1 MIVNELGIHAR
12 PAAMFV
18 KLANK
23 FASEI
28 TVEKGSEQ
36 VNGKSIMGIMMLAA
50 GKGSKIKI
58 SAVGED
64 AALAVKEIEELIQGK
79 FGEE

>member
-1 MIVNELGIHAR
+1 MNELGIHAR
-12 PAAMFV
+12 PAAMLV

-23 FASEI
+23 FMSEI
-28 TVEKGSEQ
+28 VVEKGSEQ

-50 GKGSKIKI
+50 GKGSRIKI
-58 SAVGED
+58 SAIGED
-64 AALAVKEIEELIQGK
+64 APAAVRDIEELIQNK